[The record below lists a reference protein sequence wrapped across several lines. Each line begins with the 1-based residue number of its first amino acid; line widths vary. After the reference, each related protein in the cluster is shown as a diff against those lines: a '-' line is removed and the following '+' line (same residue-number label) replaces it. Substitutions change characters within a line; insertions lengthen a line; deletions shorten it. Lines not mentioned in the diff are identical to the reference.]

1 MLPDIQA
8 SYDKREIE
16 LDQVGVAGVRYPI
29 TFRDGTLRQ
38 SGIASIDLTVTLQAD
53 RRGTHMSRMIE
64 LIHGHLAELDP
75 RELPT
80 ILKTAAIRLDAD
92 RLKLTASLPVATLV
106 SSPASGKQSWQTS
119 DVTLTA
125 SLAETVSEVTT
136 RVTTDVTSL
145 CPCSKAISD
154 YGAHNQRSAVT
165 LAVVGLGDTPYPLS
179 VASAINMI
187 RGIGSSPVYPVVKR
201 PDERVITM
209 EAYDHPAFA
218 EDIARDL
225 SQQCR
230 AQGLPHQV
238 KVRNIESIHS
248 HDAVAVVTWMG

>member
-1 MLPDIQA
+1 VSA
-8 SYDKREIE
+8 SRS
-16 LDQVGVAGVRYPI
+16 VGYR
-29 TFRDGTLRQ
+29 
-38 SGIASIDLTVTLQAD
+38 
-53 RRGTHMSRMIE
+53 
-64 LIHGHLAELDP
+64 LAP
-75 RELPT
+75 SKQPT
-80 ILKTAAIRLDAD
+80 
-92 RLKLTASLPVATLV
+92 
-106 SSPASGKQSWQTS
+106 
-119 DVTLTA
+119 
-125 SLAETVSEVTT
+125 
-136 RVTTDVTSL
+136 
-145 CPCSKAISD
+145 
-154 YGAHNQRSAVT
+154 
-165 LAVVGLGDTPYPLS
+165 
-179 VASAINMI
+179 I